1 MKLKEII
8 RKTIRISL
16 IPSHQW
22 KVIREEVCTPK
33 SLLWEFGFP
42 VILFSALGRTIGVY
56 FSLEPVL
63 AISLKLLLVMLV
75 NLLAWV
81 AIPYLLVISASYILY
96 WGLPKVGIENDLVRS
111 IKLVLYTFTPVFVIT
126 FFVYLHP
133 LLRILIPMG
142 IFVFIAYTLY
152 VFWYGVRELYEVPLE
167 KKLRLIVVAVAL
179 AFGAM
184 FLAQHLFGLLM
195 NLIIPGMETYVK

>member
-8 RKTIRISL
+8 NKAVRVTL

-22 KVIREEVCTPK
+22 KVVRDDVCTAK
-33 SLLWEFGFP
+33 SLLLEYGFP
-42 VILFSALGRTIGVY
+42 IILFSAIGRTIGVF
-56 FSLEPVL
+56 FSLQPVL
-63 AISLKLLLVMLV
+63 GYSLKLVLVMLV
-75 NLLAWV
+75 NLAAWV
-81 AIPYLLVISASYILY
+81 VIPYLIVLAAAYLLN
-96 WGLPKVGIENDLVRS
+96 WGLPKLGIENDLVRS
-111 IKLVLYTFTPVFVIT
+111 IKLVIYTFTPIFIFT

-142 IFVFIAYTLY
+142 IYVFIAYTLY

-167 KKLRLIVVAVAL
+167 KKVGLIVFSVAI

>member
-8 RKTIRISL
+8 NRAVRITL

-22 KVIREEVCTPK
+22 KVIRDEVCTPK

-42 VILFSALGRTIGVY
+42 VILFSAIGRTIGVI
-56 FSLEPVL
+56 FSLLPVL
-63 AISLKLLLVMLV
+63 GLSLKFFLVLAV

-81 AIPYLLVISASYILY
+81 IIPYMLVFAASYVLY
-96 WGLPKVGIENDLVRS
+96 WGLPKLGIENDLVRS
-111 IKLVLYTFTPVFVIT
+111 VKLVIYTFTPVFIFT

-142 IFVFIAYTLY
+142 IYVFIAYTLY

-167 KKLRLIVVAVAL
+167 KKVRLIVVAVAL

>member
-8 RKTIRISL
+8 SRAVRITL

-22 KVIREEVCTPK
+22 KVIRDDVCTPK
-33 SLLWEFGFP
+33 SLLLDYGFP
-42 VILFSALGRTIGVY
+42 IILFSAVGRTIGVF
-56 FSLEPVL
+56 FSLFPVL
-63 AISLKLLLVMLV
+63 GISLKLFLVLFV
-75 NLLAWV
+75 NLAAWV
-81 AIPYLLVISASYILY
+81 VIPYLLVLSASYILN
-96 WGLPKVGIENDLVRS
+96 WGLPQLGIENDLVRS
-111 IKLVLYTFTPVFVIT
+111 VKLVLYTFTPVFIFT

-142 IFVFIAYTLY
+142 IYVFIAYTLY

-167 KKLRLIVVAVAL
+167 KKVRLIVVSVAL

-195 NLIIPGMETYVK
+195 NLMIPGMETYVK